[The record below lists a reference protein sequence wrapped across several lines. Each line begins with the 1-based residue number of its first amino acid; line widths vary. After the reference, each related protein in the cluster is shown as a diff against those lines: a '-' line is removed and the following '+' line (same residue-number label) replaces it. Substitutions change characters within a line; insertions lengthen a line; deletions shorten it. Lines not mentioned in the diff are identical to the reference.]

1 MASKWY
7 KLRRFVARTFKSGE
21 PSPEQVQGEEVV
33 VSERRRR
40 HLLSQIAGLD
50 DELRRIQRSI
60 GPATVYDESPVSPT
74 LARSV
79 VRARDIR
86 YKASL
91 LAVELRRGRSDEVR
105 DTPRQPIAPREIIE
119 TARDLLQYNGLEELA
134 PREIVEQAV
143 GHLLEGSTEERRD
156 SIGLLRAL
164 HSEAVVPV
172 LKAALTFDDDW
183 IRVECNGAL
192 ADFGEQRAVAELMD
206 LLESQNP
213 RLRIAAMRGL
223 NGLNVQG
230 ALLSCVRSLA
240 DQHPEVRRMA
250 VTFLGWHRSPQ
261 TIGALAVL
269 LKDEKTAVRVAAA
282 EALGQ
287 IESDKT
293 IFPLIRALGDGKSE
307 VRRAAKQ
314 VLEQALA
321 GSVDIDPDADFSEIW
336 PRIDAL
342 IAWWAESRANGQPWT
357 LQDRIDIS
365 LDESTLVGRE
375 VVPLF
380 ARRALAGQDSSTR
393 AHVGGR

>member
-7 KLRRFVARTFKSGE
+7 KLRRFVARTFKKNE

-105 DTPRQPIAPREIIE
+105 DAPRQPIAPREIIE

-172 LKAALTFDDDW
+172 LKAALTFDHVQSGGDLG
-183 IRVECNGAL
+183 RL
-192 ADFGEQRAVAELMD
+192 VAE
-206 LLESQNP
+206 
-213 RLRIAAMRGL
+213 
-223 NGLNVQG
+223 
-230 ALLSCVRSLA
+230 
-240 DQHPEVRRMA
+240 
-250 VTFLGWHRSPQ
+250 F
-261 TIGALAVL
+261 
-269 LKDEKTAVRVAAA
+269 
-282 EALGQ
+282 
-287 IESDKT
+287 
-293 IFPLIRALGDGKSE
+293 
-307 VRRAAKQ
+307 
-314 VLEQALA
+314 
-321 GSVDIDPDADFSEIW
+321 
-336 PRIDAL
+336 
-342 IAWWAESRANGQPWT
+342 
-357 LQDRIDIS
+357 
-365 LDESTLVGRE
+365 
-375 VVPLF
+375 
-380 ARRALAGQDSSTR
+380 
-393 AHVGGR
+393 